1 MGGDSSW
8 SQLLIGLFS
17 KPTSGTAL
25 DITHGDAEQ
34 WGLGTAFM
42 TGVDM
47 KRTMLMYDLG
57 FYVEWHSQPEKVHF
71 KMKNHFP
78 VRTKHTGLNIEK

>member
-25 DITHGDAEQ
+25 DITHGDAKQ
-34 WGLGTAFM
+34 W
-42 TGVDM
+42 D
-47 KRTMLMYDLG
+47 
-57 FYVEWHSQPEKVHF
+57 
-71 KMKNHFP
+71 
-78 VRTKHTGLNIEK
+78 